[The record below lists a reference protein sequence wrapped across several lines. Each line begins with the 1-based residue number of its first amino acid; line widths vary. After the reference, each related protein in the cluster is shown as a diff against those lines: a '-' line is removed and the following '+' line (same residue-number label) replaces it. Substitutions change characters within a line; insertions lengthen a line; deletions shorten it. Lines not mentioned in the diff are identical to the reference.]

1 MYLVQITDN
10 TCIFLS
16 YSLELR
22 KKGAGLMLYK
32 KSLLAAAA
40 LVFLTACADTDN
52 ASSNE
57 KEENNVNEGA
67 SNTEASENTDEDNQ
81 NTAETDGG
89 LELPQVSGSTEGLPQ
104 AVIETNM
111 GNIEVVLYPEKA
123 PLAVENFLTLAEED
137 YYNDVI
143 FHRVIEDFMIQG
155 GDPSGTGMGGESAFG
170 EAFEDEFDPSLAHF
184 NGALSLANS
193 GPDTNG
199 SQFFIVQAGNESLT
213 EEMFEESGFPEE
225 KVQHYLEVGGTPHLD
240 NRHTVFGHV
249 ISGMDVVDEI
259 ASVETEGADM
269 PAEEITI
276 ENVTVTE
283 ELD

>member
-1 MYLVQITDN
+1 MLH
-10 TCIFLS
+10 
-16 YSLELR
+16 
-22 KKGAGLMLYK
+22 KKK
-32 KSLLAAAA
+32 
-40 LVFLTACADTDN
+40 FLTAAAGIALLTACGDTNNEN
-52 ASSNE
+52 AA
-57 KEENNVNEGA
+57 EENHQEEANSNAEETEQNEQSEIEEEENENNSA
-67 SNTEASENTDEDNQ
+67 AAVTE
-81 NTAETDGG
+81 GG
-89 LELPQVSGSTEGLPQ
+89 LEMPQISGETESLPQ

-111 GNIEVVLYPEKA
+111 GDIEVVFYPEKA

-184 NGALSLANS
+184 NGALSMANS
-193 GPDTNG
+193 GPDSNG
-199 SQFFIVQAGNESLT
+199 SQFFIVQAGSENLT

-225 KVQHYLEVGGTPHLD
+225 TIEHYLEVGGTPHLD

-259 ASVETEGADM
+259 ATVETEGADM
-269 PAEEITI
+269 PAEDIVIEDIVIT
-276 ENVTVTE
+276 EDME
-283 ELD
+283 